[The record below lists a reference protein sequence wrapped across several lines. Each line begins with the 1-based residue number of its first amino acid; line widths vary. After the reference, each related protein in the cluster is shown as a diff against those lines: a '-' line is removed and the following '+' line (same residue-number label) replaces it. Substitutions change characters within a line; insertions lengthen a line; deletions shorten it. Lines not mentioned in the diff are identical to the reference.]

1 MTGDCHVRFYE
12 SRRVRLPPATHL
24 KGGRWRSGQQST
36 TSEKPAGQ
44 RPVLDRHTDQPAA
57 YLTRQRTPL
66 QQNHVAKPW
75 GQATNP
81 TKQS

>member
-1 MTGDCHVRFYE
+1 MSE
-12 SRRVRLPPATHL
+12 SRVREIRMHGLI
-24 KGGRWRSGQQST
+24 GGRWRSGQRST
-36 TSEKPAGQ
+36 TSEKPEGQ